1 MRISNNMM
9 TRNYLSGLNKAMN
22 QYSKAQQQMT
32 SGLRND
38 RISGNVRDEIFGL
51 RVSAQMEAKEQF
63 LTNIRDAQA
72 ELDVAESSLTSISD
86 VLLTALGKIESGMS
100 DDKAENG
107 RETIAT
113 MLGSWQK
120 QIVQFANTQYQ
131 EKQLMNGTVNNR
143 APFSLNADNELLYN
157 GFRVD
162 TIRVNNGK
170 YVGVKDDDPAAGE
183 QDLMEEEQ
191 IYIDLGT
198 GIRIDGNNQ
207 VVDPA
212 SAFLLSVD
220 GLKCLGFGQDT
231 STTPPTS
238 KNVVN
243 ILGAVA
249 KEFKKKTA
257 ANGYDA
263 DIVNNNFKA
272 LQDARQ
278 NLVVNI
284 SEIGTRGN
292 FLETTGDRLE
302 ADLENLTKVQQKLLI
317 VSDTEQ
323 ATTVKQMD
331 YLMNLNLAFGSK
343 YLPLSLMDYLR

>member
-51 RVSAQMEAKEQF
+51 RVSAQMEGKEQF

-143 APFSLNADNELLYN
+143 APFSLSADNKLLYN
-157 GFRVD
+157 DFDVD
-162 TIRVNNGK
+162 TIHIGNDGK
-170 YVGVKDDDPAAGE
+170 YWGENNTTGVVGP
-183 QDLMEEEQ
+183 LMDEEQ

-249 KEFKKKTA
+249 EQFKKKTA
-257 ANGYDA
+257 DQGYKA

>member
-51 RVSAQMEAKEQF
+51 RVSAQMEGKEQF

-157 GFRVD
+157 GFKVD
-162 TIRVNNGK
+162 TIRVNT
-170 YVGVKDDDPAAGE
+170 AGE
-183 QDLMEEEQ
+183 YEGVEDGDATNTFKPLMKEDQ
-191 IYIDLGT
+191 IYVDLGT

-220 GLKCLGFGQDT
+220 GLKCLGFGTD
-231 STTPPTS
+231 SDGTS

-249 KEFKKKTA
+249 NEFKKKNA
-257 ANGYDA
+257 ANNYDA
-263 DIVNNNFKA
+263 DVVNKNFKA

>member
-51 RVSAQMEAKEQF
+51 RVSAQMEGKEQF

-113 MLGSWQK
+113 MLESWQK

-143 APFSLNADNELLYN
+143 APFSLNAQNELLYN
-157 GFRVD
+157 GFKVD
-162 TIRVNNGK
+162 TIEVDANGDYK
-170 YVGVKDDDPAAGE
+170 GVKDGDATNTKVP
-183 QDLMEEEQ
+183 LMKEDK

-220 GLKCLGFGQDT
+220 GLKCLGFGTDT
-231 STTPPTS
+231 DGTS

-249 KEFKKKTA
+249 NEFKKKNA
-257 ANGYDA
+257 ANNYDA
-263 DIVNNNFKA
+263 DVVNKNFKA

>member
-51 RVSAQMEAKEQF
+51 RVSAQMEGKEQF

-113 MLGSWQK
+113 MMESWQK

-249 KEFKKKTA
+249 EQFKKKTA
-257 ANGYDA
+257 DQGYKA

>member
-51 RVSAQMEAKEQF
+51 RVSAQMEGKEQF

-113 MLGSWQK
+113 MMESWQK

-157 GFRVD
+157 GFKVD
-162 TIRVNNGK
+162 TIKVNSNGD
-170 YVGVKDDDPAAGE
+170 YEGIKDGDATNTMQP
-183 QDLMEEEQ
+183 LMKEDK

-220 GLKCLGFGQDT
+220 GLKCLGFGTDADG
-231 STTPPTS
+231 TS

-263 DIVNNNFKA
+263 DVVNKNFKA

>member
-38 RISGNVRDEIFGL
+38 RISGNVRDEVFGL

-86 VLLTALGKIESGMS
+86 VLLTAIGKIESGMS

-157 GFRVD
+157 GFKVD
-162 TIRVNNGK
+162 TIEVDTNGD
-170 YVGVKDDDPAAGE
+170 YTGIKDGE
-183 QDLMEEEQ
+183 TTRKTLMKEDK

>member
-51 RVSAQMEAKEQF
+51 RVSAQMEGKEQF

-143 APFSLNADNELLYN
+143 APFSLNAQNELLYN
-157 GFRVD
+157 GFKVD
-162 TIRVNNGK
+162 TIEVDTNGD
-170 YVGVKDDDPAAGE
+170 YTGIKDGE
-183 QDLMEEEQ
+183 TTRKTLMKEDK

-220 GLKCLGFGQDT
+220 GLKCLGFGTD
-231 STTPPTS
+231 SDGTS

-243 ILGAVA
+243 ILGAIA
-249 KEFKKKTA
+249 NEFKEKNV
-257 ANGYDA
+257 NGGYEA
-263 DIVNNNFKA
+263 DVVNKNFKA